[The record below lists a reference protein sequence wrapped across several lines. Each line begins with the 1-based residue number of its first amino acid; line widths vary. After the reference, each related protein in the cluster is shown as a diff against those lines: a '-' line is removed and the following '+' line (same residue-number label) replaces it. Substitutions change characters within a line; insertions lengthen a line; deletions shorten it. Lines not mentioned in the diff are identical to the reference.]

1 MFSTDE
7 LTIIKMYSGLKPD
20 RDKTVSALRDIL
32 SFIEEPEIE
41 ELVKST
47 IRKAN
52 AMTAETFATLD
63 LSDTLEF

>member
-1 MFSTDE
+1 MFTTDE
-7 LTIIKMYSGLKPD
+7 LTIIKMYSGLTPD

-32 SFIEEPEIE
+32 SFIEEP
-41 ELVKST
+41 VKST